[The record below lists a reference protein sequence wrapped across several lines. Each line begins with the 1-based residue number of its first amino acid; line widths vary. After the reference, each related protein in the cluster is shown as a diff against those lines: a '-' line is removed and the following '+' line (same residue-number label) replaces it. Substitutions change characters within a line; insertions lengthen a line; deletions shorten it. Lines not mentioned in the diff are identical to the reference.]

1 MCGTQY
7 NKAVKKINVIQ
18 KTNLKKMC
26 LLDFAWWRFSLN
38 VGSETET

>member
-18 KTNLKKMC
+18 NNKPKKKC
-26 LLDFAWWRFSLN
+26 VFSILRGG
-38 VGSETET
+38 VFR